1 MYDRYISILKSCSL
15 RLLLP
20 VLIAVLSVAML
31 VPCGVSGRTVSAP
44 PSGLTAGAAESALKM
59 SANSRFEQVP
69 AVIDVRTTFSDGA
82 YDPETL
88 IAMAEKRGIGAV
100 FINDHDRM
108 VIEYGLPPFRNILKK
123 REKLNSINQSGAESF
138 LAAIGDARRKH
149 PNVIVVPGAESA
161 PFYYWTGSPFAGN
174 LTANDHER
182 RILTIGMEKAEDY
195 RTLPVLHNAEG
206 ASGFLTWPVVGAG
219 ALLVFSLF
227 LLVGRGALRWA
238 GAALA
243 AGSLLYI
250 LNAFFAPSTLFNPYD
265 GPQGA
270 KPYQHFLD
278 EARKTGALTFWNYP
292 ETKSGTRKMGPIYV
306 HTPPYPQML
315 LETTNYTGFAAL
327 YGENIT
333 VTEPGGLWD
342 KAIQEYVMG
351 FRLMPPW
358 GIATADYHEEGES
371 GQKLGDYQTVLLL
384 ADKSPKGA
392 LEALGRGRMYACQ
405 GNFPR
410 MPRLVEFTV
419 SDSERQDSRTVVSG
433 ETLFA
438 KRNPRI
444 RISLAG
450 ALPGETAQL
459 KVRLI
464 RSGETV
470 QVFSDA
476 MPLTIDYVDPVEA
489 PGKKIYYRVD
499 VKGYGTIVS
508 NPIFVE
514 FAR

>member
-1 MYDRYISILKSCSL
+1 MTVCCIALAAPAFCYGAPARY
-15 RLLLP
+15 
-20 VLIAVLSVAML
+20 
-31 VPCGVSGRTVSAP
+31 
-44 PSGLTAGAAESALKM
+44 
-59 SANSRFEQVP
+59 EQVP

-123 REKLNSINQSGAESF
+123 RVELHSINQSGAEKY
-138 LAAIGDARRKH
+138 LAAIDEARRKH
-149 PNVIVVPGAESA
+149 PNMIVVPGTESA
-161 PFYYWTGSPFAGN
+161 PFYYWSGSPLSGR
-174 LTANDHER
+174 LTAHDHER
-182 RILTIGMEKAEDY
+182 RILTIGMEKAEYY
-195 RTLPVLHNAEG
+195 RKLPVMHNE
-206 ASGFLTWPVVGAG
+206 SGRGGLKTWPVAAAA
-219 ALLVFSLF
+219 ALFLFSL
-227 LLVGRGALRWA
+227 LLLRGGGALRWT
-238 GAALA
+238 GGALA

-250 LNAFFAPSTLFNPYD
+250 LNALFAPSALFSPYD
-265 GPQGA
+265 GPQGV

-292 ETKSGTRKMGPIYV
+292 ETKSGTRQMGPIYV
-306 HTPPYPQML
+306 DTPPYPQML
-315 LETTNYTGFAAL
+315 LETANYTGFAAL

-342 KAIQEYVMG
+342 KALQEYVMG
-351 FRLMPPW
+351 FRLTPPW

-384 ADKSPKGA
+384 ADKSPKEA
-392 LEALGRGRMYACQ
+392 LEALRKGRMYACQ

-419 SDSERQDSRTVVSG
+419 SDYEHETSFSERKDGRTVVSG
-433 ETLFA
+433 ETLFVR
-438 KRNPRI
+438 RNPRI
-444 RISLAG
+444 RISVAG
-450 ALPGETAQL
+450 AVPGETAQV

-464 RSGETV
+464 RSGETA
-470 QVFSDA
+470 QVFSGA
-476 MPLTIDYVDPVEA
+476 MPLTIDYIDPVEA

-499 VKGYGTIVS
+499 VKGCGSIVS